1 MDLKLR
7 PFFLGGIMKESG
19 NRPPMMVPNKGI
31 YMNKDI
37 ERIASYFGIPL
48 KFIEVY
54 IDCLRNMD
62 SSNFELIFFLFRIRC

>member
-19 NRPPMMVPNKGI
+19 NRPPMMVPNKGV

-37 ERIASYFGIPL
+37 ARIASYFGVPL
-48 KFIEVY
+48 KFIEV
-54 IDCLRNMD
+54 
-62 SSNFELIFFLFRIRC
+62 LIILKNNRCSRLTKLAH

>member
-19 NRPPMMVPNKGI
+19 NRPPMMVPNKGV

-37 ERIASYFGIPL
+37 ARIASYFGVPL
-48 KFIEVY
+48 KFIEV
-54 IDCLRNMD
+54 
-62 SSNFELIFFLFRIRC
+62 LIILKNNRLTKLAH